1 MLKLFFH
8 TGFVVR
14 DIEKSVQFYTGV
26 LGMRMAGR
34 MGFRD
39 EFIEQVLAFPQAH
52 IKGGFVD
59 TGEGHQLELIQ
70 YLSPVGG
77 HGSMNRNDL
86 GASHL
91 AFFVEDIDRFYAATS
106 DKGLDYLNPPAS
118 LAGEDGNVSYK
129 VCYAQDPDGNWLE
142 FVEAF

>member
-1 MLKLFFH
+1 MLKSLFH
-8 TGFVVR
+8 TGFIVR
-14 DIEKSVQFYTGV
+14 DIEKSVQFYTEV

-34 MGFRD
+34 MEFHDG
-39 EFIEQVLAFPQAH
+39 FIEQVLAFPQAH

-70 YLSPVGG
+70 YVSPES
-77 HGSMNRNDL
+77 GSVSINRNDL
-86 GASHL
+86 GAAHL

-106 DKGLDYLNPPAS
+106 DKGLDYLNPPAP
-118 LAGEDGNVSYK
+118 LEGENGKVVYK